1 MYMHNNIAF
10 FSSYLFKQSRKTTIS
25 CKSHLQAI
33 FCYYSWV
40 RQTKLLN
47 YIKNNLDK

>member
-10 FSSYLFKQSRKTTIS
+10 FSRKTTIS